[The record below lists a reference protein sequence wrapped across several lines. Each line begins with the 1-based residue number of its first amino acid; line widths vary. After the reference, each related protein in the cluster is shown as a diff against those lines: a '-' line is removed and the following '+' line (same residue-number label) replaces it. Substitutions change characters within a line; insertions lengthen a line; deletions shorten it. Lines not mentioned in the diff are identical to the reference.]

1 MRRNSFGDFLR
12 FLRKQAGM
20 TQSDL
25 AVATGYS
32 VSFISG
38 LECGTRAPNIDQIA
52 LRFAPALGL
61 QDEPRL
67 AADLIELAAFARGV
81 KPPISLVVPL
91 RRKLTSQT
99 DEDEHGAYLPLPPTE
114 MVGREAEVK
123 LLCSRLLGHSGRLMT
138 LTGPPGVGKT
148 RLALEMAG
156 RIARVQRD
164 GAKFIALA
172 SQQDAVQLAPAMV
185 AALGLASMSKKP
197 PASRLVSYLRQ
208 KQMLLV
214 LDNFEQLLSGA
225 ERNPATSL
233 LATLVS
239 ECPNL
244 LLIVTSRERLHLRCE
259 QRHRVAPLDLDSA
272 VELFI
277 QRAQTI
283 ESLEDVTEPE
293 RPTLEAVCR
302 QLDCLPLAIEL
313 AAARLDLLAPAA
325 ILAHVQERRL
335 DILVN
340 GPVDLP
346 PNQRTLRTAIE
357 SSYTLLSEEEQK
369 LFCELGVFIGASM
382 RRPLLGWADRS
393 CCWNR

>member
-1 MRRNSFGDFLR
+1 
-12 FLRKQAGM
+12 
-20 TQSDL
+20 
-25 AVATGYS
+25 
-32 VSFISG
+32 
-38 LECGTRAPNIDQIA
+38 
-52 LRFAPALGL
+52 
-61 QDEPRL
+61 
-67 AADLIELAAFARGV
+67 
-81 KPPISLVVPL
+81 
-91 RRKLTSQT
+91 
-99 DEDEHGAYLPLPPTE
+99 
-114 MVGREAEVK
+114 
-123 LLCSRLLGHSGRLMT
+123 
-138 LTGPPGVGKT
+138 
-148 RLALEMAG
+148 
-156 RIARVQRD
+156 
-164 GAKFIALA
+164 
-172 SQQDAVQLAPAMV
+172 
-185 AALGLASMSKKP
+185 
-197 PASRLVSYLRQ
+197 
-208 KQMLLV
+208 MLLV

-313 AAARLDLLAPAA
+313 AAARLDLLAPTA

-369 LFCELGVFIGASM
+369 LFCELGVFIGGFDAQAVVGLGRSELLLESLIGKSLVFAVKSDGDIRFSILETLREYALEKLASSGREQATRM
-382 RRPLLGWADRS
+382 RHARYFGELAETVASRIDSSERGGRLDRLELEHDNLRAALGWRLTHDPEAALAMSVALEPFWLARGYGIEAE
-393 CCWNR
+393 NG